1 MPESFESERKSLR
14 TIFDSSQ
21 HLIELLNKI
30 LDFEKVSST
39 AEFELESLPF
49 SVPCEAERVRPTA
62 QSAVSTHRVTRW
74 RSGLRHV
81 RGVDGEQEHPAGE
94 AL

>member
-30 LDFEKVSST
+30 LDFEKLSST
-39 AEFELESLPF
+39 TEFELESLPF
-49 SVPCEAERVRPTA
+49 SVPCEAERVRPTTR
-62 QSAVSTHRVTRW
+62 SATLTHAHTRTRTHTRTHRLT
-74 RSGLRHV
+74 H
-81 RGVDGEQEHPAGE
+81 
-94 AL
+94 